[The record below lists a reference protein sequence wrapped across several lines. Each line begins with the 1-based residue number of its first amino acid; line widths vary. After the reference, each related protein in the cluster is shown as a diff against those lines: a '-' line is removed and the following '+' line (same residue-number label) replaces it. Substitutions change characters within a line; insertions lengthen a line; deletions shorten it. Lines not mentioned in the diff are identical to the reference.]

1 MVLEGIILLLL
12 LTSQSTQPIRLLPS
26 FKSSY
31 AKSSTIKINQSI
43 DKNNPTV
50 MHTAGFDYL
59 VTIFSSRNSLN
70 LIDQLTENSIEI
82 LEIGN

>member
-1 MVLEGIILLLL
+1 
-12 LTSQSTQPIRLLPS
+12 
-26 FKSSY
+26 
-31 AKSSTIKINQSI
+31 
-43 DKNNPTV
+43 

-82 LEIGN
+82 LVIGNWYLITSRLNQTQGKR